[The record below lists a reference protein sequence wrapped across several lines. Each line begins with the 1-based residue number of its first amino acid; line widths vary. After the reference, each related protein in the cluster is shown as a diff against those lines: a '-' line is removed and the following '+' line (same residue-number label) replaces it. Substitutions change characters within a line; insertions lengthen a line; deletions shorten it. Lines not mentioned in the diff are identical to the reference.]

1 MIWGLSDT
9 ITERVIH
16 DTASGFKHSVIKSE
30 WRCFMLWVWAV
41 NIHPWP
47 LFYEAKLGLRI
58 YLLKILQENF
68 SNGQSA

>member
-1 MIWGLSDT
+1 MTLQ
-9 ITERVIH
+9 V
-16 DTASGFKHSVIKSE
+16 ASSTSAIKSE
-30 WRCFMLWVWAV
+30 QEYFMLWVLAV

-47 LFYEAKLGLRI
+47 LFYEARLSLRI